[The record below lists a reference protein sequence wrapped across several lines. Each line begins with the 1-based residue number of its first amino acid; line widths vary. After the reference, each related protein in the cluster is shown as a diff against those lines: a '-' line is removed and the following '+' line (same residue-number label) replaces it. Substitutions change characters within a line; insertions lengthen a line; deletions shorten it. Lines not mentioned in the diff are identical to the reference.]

1 MLVNKET
8 AEILSLDLN
17 KEVLKKANIM
27 ENKEG
32 K

>member
-8 AEILSLDLN
+8 AEILGLDLN
-17 KEVLKKANIM
+17 KEALKKANIK